1 MSETRDC
8 IAHRINDATAIGDY
22 VLGVGAGHQ
31 RDHEIPAAYRTETSH
46 DAKLR
51 ADTERRT
58 DTEMDIQH
66 GSSRLDGYG
75 RMYSCQRDGR
85 ILFREE

>member
-1 MSETRDC
+1 MIATRNC
-8 IAHRINDATAIGDY
+8 VVLWINPITAIGDY

-58 DTEMDIQH
+58 DTSMDIQH
-66 GSSRLDGYG
+66 GSHRLDGYG
-75 RMYSCQRDGR
+75 RMYYR
-85 ILFREE
+85 

>member
-1 MSETRDC
+1 MNATCNRIDLWIGNV
-8 IAHRINDATAIGDY
+8 IAVGDN

-58 DTEMDIQH
+58 DTSMDIQH
-66 GSSRLDGYG
+66 GSHRLDRYG

-85 ILFREE
+85 ILFRKE